1 MTSTTYQ
8 IPLTFEQILTLVK
21 QLPPAE
27 RQQLSQELAKDLI
40 VFPALGDR
48 LQQKEGDRGV
58 SE

>member
-40 VFPALGDR
+40 VFPALGDC